1 MTAQQSLRD
10 CDSAYLSN
18 GVYQSLRDCGC
29 AYLTKWGNSRF
40 ATVTLHITPRLSF
53 AVNGSLGL
61 QVGKTV
67 AKRLVLLPR
76 LINMQ
81 SQSREATVAQSQSRS
96 DCYPILLNMQR
107 HSRETTVMPRRRG
120 VAASSVINTAS
131 RSI

>member
-1 MTAQQSLRD
+1 MTLHIYQTGLQYQSLRD
-10 CDSAYLSN
+10 CDS
-18 GVYQSLRDCGC
+18 

-107 HSRETTVMPRRRG
+107 HSREATVMPRRRG
-120 VAASSVINTAS
+120 EAASFY
-131 RSI
+131 